1 MIVTCIQV
9 FRDTEDDDHPW
20 NQKEHLLEPEGFSI
34 KVDYHGPLLT
44 LNVPAIT
51 FSANIRR
58 GLCHGVLQNKHSN
71 LPPHGEGPQGKHAAK
86 ALLNLASGREDKIWT
101 FIARHGGMQSL
112 LMFLKHAESPD
123 AIQALGKLATFATS
137 VKACVWWASL
147 EKQRAQ
153 CAEQGNSRQIG
164 LRSSE
169 DMVRGGATT
178 PSKRKEKE
186 GAPFSAEDKAEEVQS
201 KRLRD
206 LAFSRRLLSRARSH
220 ARHPSLPSK
229 SILNSDGRDVVK
241 KGHRKSK
248 YLFAFPGLLSP
259 VAGGK
264 LGELTNL
271 DSKNPVLYVEFPQGR
286 LKMFG
291 TIVYP
296 KNKYLTLHFPRGGG
310 NIVCEDCFESLI
322 VFSQAWWIGTKEQ
335 NPEEVRLSL
344 PKSLEQEKNAEF
356 DFTAGAGQTK
366 DSNKS
371 KHQLEK
377 SEVIPPTTSIAKP
390 EISEAE
396 STGKESDAQVVSQ
409 SVRHSARTAGR
420 TLKYADSSSDSQDA
434 NSDESPHVL
443 STRGKQQLQTPKGL
457 SDKVDLN
464 TGVKAAVFIDID
476 DLTPKKQTPGSAKAV
491 EKDISGLKPLAV
503 TAKTP
508 LKPTTSKPSVLKQSL
523 IQSFCQSDP
532 ALQEAAAAVDM
543 ETTIDPKDG
552 GVVESLL
559 QFCYS

>member
-1 MIVTCIQV
+1 
-9 FRDTEDDDHPW
+9 
-20 NQKEHLLEPEGFSI
+20 
-34 KVDYHGPLLT
+34 
-44 LNVPAIT
+44 
-51 FSANIRR
+51 
-58 GLCHGVLQNKHSN
+58 
-71 LPPHGEGPQGKHAAK
+71 
-86 ALLNLASGREDKIWT
+86 
-101 FIARHGGMQSL
+101 
-112 LMFLKHAESPD
+112 
-123 AIQALGKLATFATS
+123 
-137 VKACVWWASL
+137 
-147 EKQRAQ
+147 
-153 CAEQGNSRQIG
+153 
-164 LRSSE
+164 
-169 DMVRGGATT
+169 MVRGGATT

-186 GAPFSAEDKAEEVQS
+186 GAPLSAEDKAEEAQS

-220 ARHPSLPSK
+220 ARHPSFPSK
-229 SILNSDGRDVVK
+229 TILNSDGRDVVK

-377 SEVIPPTTSIAKP
+377 SEVIPPTTSMAKP

-396 STGKESDAQVVSQ
+396 STGKESDAQQVVSQ

-420 TLKYADSSSDSQDA
+420 TLK
-434 NSDESPHVL
+434 
-443 STRGKQQLQTPKGL
+443 
-457 SDKVDLN
+457 
-464 TGVKAAVFIDID
+464 
-476 DLTPKKQTPGSAKAV
+476 
-491 EKDISGLKPLAV
+491 
-503 TAKTP
+503 
-508 LKPTTSKPSVLKQSL
+508 
-523 IQSFCQSDP
+523 
-532 ALQEAAAAVDM
+532 
-543 ETTIDPKDG
+543 
-552 GVVESLL
+552 
-559 QFCYS
+559 